1 MAFKIFYLFL
11 LSMCVSTIS
20 FTITKSR
27 FFSPLR
33 NWVFMRNERLG
44 KLLRC
49 TYCMSHW
56 VAAFFV
62 ILLYIYS
69 PVIMVTSVL
78 FIDAIITIFA
88 IIGLATMITGIMYF
102 FIKILNEK

>member
-1 MAFKIFYLFL
+1 
-11 LSMCVSTIS
+11 MCISTVS

-33 NWVFMRNERLG
+33 DWFIRRNERLG

-69 PVIMVTSVL
+69 PVTMVTDVL
-78 FIDAIITIFA
+78 FIDAAITIFA
-88 IIGLATMITGIMYF
+88 TIGLATIFTGIMYF
-102 FIKILNEK
+102 FIRVMKNEI